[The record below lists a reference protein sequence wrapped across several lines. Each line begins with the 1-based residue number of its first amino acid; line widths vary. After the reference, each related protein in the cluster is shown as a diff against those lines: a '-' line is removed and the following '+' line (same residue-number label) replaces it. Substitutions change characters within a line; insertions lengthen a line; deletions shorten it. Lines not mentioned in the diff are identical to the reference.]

1 MYSTKSWACL
11 SLTAALLL
19 ATQVKFRLS
28 NRVALSMFNCDQL
41 PTTLPLAWPSVM
53 EFSSK
58 SDVILK
64 FGYFISSMKSLLSVY
79 FHLMT
84 AFGNASRTSHLIK
97 ENSPSTAYTSAIFEI
112 SGATK

>member
-1 MYSTKSWACL
+1 M
-11 SLTAALLL
+11 
-19 ATQVKFRLS
+19 KFRLS

-41 PTTLPLAWPSVM
+41 PTTRPLPWPSVLLL

-64 FGYFISSMKSLLSVY
+64 FGYLISSMKSFVSEY

-97 ENSPSTAYTSAIFEI
+97 ENSPSTAYTSSIFEI
-112 SGATK
+112 SGATKKNLRFSSFI